1 MIINS
6 YVLNVLHQIIFVVLS
21 EGIINL
27 YGKRYVKYVFQVLM
41 PNDQKS
47 VLYVFKRIAFII
59 MIILF
64 RTYVTSYIYI
74 YKRKITW
81 AAACPSC
88 EAVAFAVPV
97 ISVVD
102 LPAFGPLVAFHRVE
116 CLLSGRDAALV
127 HP

>member
-47 VLYVFKRIAFII
+47 VLYLKELR
-59 MIILF
+59 
-64 RTYVTSYIYI
+64 
-74 YKRKITW
+74 
-81 AAACPSC
+81 
-88 EAVAFAVPV
+88 
-97 ISVVD
+97 
-102 LPAFGPLVAFHRVE
+102 
-116 CLLSGRDAALV
+116 LLL
-127 HP
+127 